1 VTGADVTVGGIAARA
16 GERFA
21 RLRAE
26 ARAAVLNGATARRL
40 AEEGGVVPAGCAS
53 RPSPA

>member
-1 VTGADVTVGGIAARA
+1 MTVGGIAARA